1 MVRENGKKRTS
12 FLKRTGRS
20 RMPAVEESPLFM
32 LKVFVLLL
40 AAVVLQTTLSPYL
53 SVLGARPDT
62 ALIVVIILA
71 MMRGP
76 IWGAAVGFAAGFL
89 LDVAL
94 VQTMGI
100 SSFLYTLAGY
110 FSGRYAEGVD
120 PDSWLP
126 PMVTVFLATFVVQV
140 LNAVIMFLL
149 GVEASVNFILLRIV
163 LPSAFINALLA
174 MPIFVVCRWW
184 LGGEPRQR
192 VFSAEE

>member
-1 MVRENGKKRTS
+1 MVEASPKKRTPI
-12 FLKRTGRS
+12 LGRKNS
-20 RMPAVEESPLFM
+20 RRMPAVQESPLFV
-32 LKVFVLLL
+32 LKVFVLMLL
-40 AAVVLQTTLSPYL
+40 AVVLQTTIAPYVT
-53 SVLGARPDT
+53 VLGARPDA
-62 ALIVVIILA
+62 ALIVIITLA

-76 IWGAAVGFAAGFL
+76 VWGAVSGFAMGFL

-110 FSGRYAEGVD
+110 FSGIYSEGVD

-126 PMVTVFLATFVVQV
+126 PMVTVFLATFVVQL
-140 LNAVIMFLL
+140 LNAMIMFLL
-149 GVEASVNFILLRIV
+149 GVEASVNFVMLRVV
-163 LPSAFINALLA
+163 LPSAVINALLA

-184 LGGEPRQR
+184 LGGETRTS

>member
-1 MVRENGKKRTS
+1 MVEVTPKKRTS
-12 FLKRTGRS
+12 ILKRNKRS
-20 RMPAVEESPLFM
+20 RMPAVQESPLFM
-32 LKVFVLLL
+32 LKVFVLLVL
-40 AAVVLQTTLSPYL
+40 AVVVQTTISPYVT
-53 SVLGARPDT
+53 VLGAQPDS
-62 ALIVVIILA
+62 ALIVVIALA

-76 IWGAAVGFAAGFL
+76 VWGAVVGFATGFL

-110 FSGRYAEGVD
+110 FSGRYAEGTD

-149 GVEASVNFILLRIV
+149 GVEASIDFVIFRVV
-163 LPSAFINALLA
+163 LPSAVINALLA

-184 LGGEPRQR
+184 LGGEGRQR
-192 VFSAEE
+192 VFSTEE

>member
-1 MVRENGKKRTS
+1 MVEATPKKRTGI
-12 FLKRTGRS
+12 LRRNKQR
-20 RMPAVEESPLFM
+20 RMPAVQESPLFL
-32 LKVFVLLL
+32 LKVFVLMVL
-40 AAVVLQTTLSPYL
+40 AVILQTTISPYVT
-53 SVLGARPDT
+53 VLGAQPDT
-62 ALIVVIILA
+62 ALVVIITLA

-76 IWGAAVGFAAGFL
+76 VWGAAAGFAMGFL

-120 PDSWLP
+120 LNSWLP
-126 PMVTVFLATFVVQV
+126 PMVTVFLATFVVQI

-149 GVEASVNFILLRIV
+149 GVEASVNFVMLRIV
-163 LPSAFINALLA
+163 LPSAVINALLA

-184 LGGEPRQR
+184 LGGEIRQS

>member
-1 MVRENGKKRTS
+1 MEASPKKRTRI
-12 FLKRTGRS
+12 LGWKKQR
-20 RMPAVEESPLFM
+20 RMPAVQESPFFIFKIFLLM
-32 LKVFVLLL
+32 LV
-40 AAVVLQTTLSPYL
+40 AVVVQTTIAPYVT
-53 SVLGARPDT
+53 VLGAQPDA
-62 ALIVVIILA
+62 ALIVIITLA

-76 IWGAAVGFAAGFL
+76 VWGAVAGFAMGFL

-126 PMVTVFLATFVVQV
+126 PMVTVFLATFVVQL
-140 LNAVIMFLL
+140 LNAIIMFLL
-149 GVEASVNFILLRIV
+149 GVEASVNFVMLRVV
-163 LPSAFINALLA
+163 LPSAVINALLA

-184 LGGEPRQR
+184 LGGEMRQS
-192 VFSAEE
+192 VFSGEE